1 LIVTVLNRRFRS
13 VAVALVILGLS
24 AGVALA
30 ARPISAPLPTDRVEN
45 QLESPEPTESPEA
58 SESSEP
64 SESVEP
70 AESPATSDAA
80 RTSGGA
86 PTGVHPDNHGKLVSE
101 AAHLATPAGF
111 DNHGQYVRTIAQA
124 NHGQTASTAAKAK
137 THGK

>member
-1 LIVTVLNRRFRS
+1 VTVLNRRFRS
-13 VAVALVILGLS
+13 LAVALVVLGLS

-30 ARPISAPLPTDRVEN
+30 ARPISAPVVPDQVEN
-45 QLESPEPTESPEA
+45 QVESAEPTESPEA
-58 SESSEP
+58 SESAEAA
-64 SESVEP
+64 EAAEP
-70 AESPATSDAA
+70 AESPEASDAA
-80 RTSGGA
+80 RTSGAA

-124 NHGQTASTAAKAK
+124 NHGQTVSAAAKAK